1 MPPAKTSGVC
11 LPFLAAF
18 PHESPAKLL
27 IQRETVAWI
36 FSLARSSEA
45 ANRQKVRAADKYGI

>member
-18 PHESPAKLL
+18 LHESPAKLL
-27 IQRETVAWI
+27 IQRETVDWI

-45 ANRQKVRAADKYGI
+45 ANRQKVRAADK